1 MSHAHT
7 TDVAQPVQEAV
18 YIALK
23 KRHERGRFFL
33 YAKDDRPGQERRSHS
48 SLMGQ
53 GAGTREHGA
62 GVRGERLAAELEA
75 IGSGGG
81 GGESES
87 AGVVRALPAAS
98 LQDLGTPQIM
108 ITEVHIHVCM
118 GFKSMG
124 VLVEIPDYTPCL

>member
-1 MSHAHT
+1 
-7 TDVAQPVQEAV
+7 
-18 YIALK
+18 
-23 KRHERGRFFL
+23 
-33 YAKDDRPGQERRSHS
+33 
-48 SLMGQ
+48 MGQ

-108 ITEVHIHVCM
+108 ITEVCM
-118 GFKSMG
+118 GFKSMA
-124 VLVEIPDYTPCL
+124 VLVEIPGCTPCL

>member
-1 MSHAHT
+1 
-7 TDVAQPVQEAV
+7 
-18 YIALK
+18 
-23 KRHERGRFFL
+23 
-33 YAKDDRPGQERRSHS
+33 
-48 SLMGQ
+48 MGQ

-62 GVRGERLAAELEA
+62 GARGEMSAAELEA

-81 GGESES
+81 EGESES

-108 ITEVHIHVCM
+108 ITEVCM

-124 VLVEIPDYTPCL
+124 VLAEIPGCTPCL

>member
-1 MSHAHT
+1 
-7 TDVAQPVQEAV
+7 
-18 YIALK
+18 
-23 KRHERGRFFL
+23 
-33 YAKDDRPGQERRSHS
+33 
-48 SLMGQ
+48 MGQ
-53 GAGTREHGA
+53 GVGTREHGA
-62 GVRGERLAAELEA
+62 GARGERSAPELEA
-75 IGSGGG
+75 VGSGG

-108 ITEVHIHVCM
+108 ITEVNVCM